1 MAANLVCPEARPARN
16 GDHSGDHVAGSLRHH
31 GSACRRKIAMHLL
44 RRLTGASFAGIPFRG
59 GTNAALAHRHLESD
73 P

>member
-1 MAANLVCPEARPARN
+1 
-16 GDHSGDHVAGSLRHH
+16 
-31 GSACRRKIAMHLL
+31 MHLL

-59 GTNAALAHRHLESD
+59 GTNAALSHRHLEAD